1 MAERTGILSG
11 DKGTEKGDSKASRL
25 LVDEVVV
32 ITELIEAPVLSG
44 LVESMTRF
52 YGLRVFLYDADGRNL
67 CSNVLPEEQGPRGEH
82 YNLALEYAGDRV
94 GEVVVIGE
102 RDKAEKVCLH
112 LKMLL
117 ETLLHAAFRCSLSQ
131 KLAAQDL
138 HDCHQELA
146 EKSRSLISANSRL
159 EELEGLKSNFIATVS
174 HELRTPLTS
183 IIGYSDMLA
192 AGMAGELNTEQ
203 HEFVKTILSK
213 SDQLLNMITGIL
225 DASLLEQKS
234 LQLKREVVSLSEI
247 ITSVAENMSHDLS
260 ASSLSL
266 SLPNSSL
273 PSSSVPNAVGDSAKL
288 KQVVLHLLAN
298 AIKFSPAG
306 GEISISIRVGALAQ
320 SDKSSM
326 HSPFWQGRRAERFGL
341 LVTVQD
347 QGVGIPLEKRNYIF
361 EPFFQVDSGA
371 SRTYG
376 GPGLGLSL
384 AHSYVSAHG
393 GSLWV
398 EDGDAGRGSKFTFSV
413 PAQAEELE
421 SYVESPALEG
431 S

>member
-1 MAERTGILSG
+1 MAERTRILSG
-11 DKGTEKGDSKASRL
+11 DEGTEKGVPTAARL
-25 LVDEVVV
+25 LIDEVVV
-32 ITELIEAPVLSG
+32 ITDLIEAPVLSG
-44 LVESMTRF
+44 LVESMMQF
-52 YGLRVFLYDADGRNL
+52 YGLRVFLYDADGREL
-67 CSNVLPEEQGPRGEH
+67 CSSSLPEEQGPRVERH
-82 YNLALEYAGDRV
+82 NLALEYAGDKV

-102 RDKAEKVCLH
+102 TDKAEKVGLH
-112 LKMLL
+112 IKTLL
-117 ETLLHAAFRCSLSQ
+117 ETLVHAAFRCSLSQ
-131 KLAAQDL
+131 KLAAQAL

-146 EKSRSLISANSRL
+146 EKSRSLVSANSRL

-234 LQLKREVVSLSEI
+234 LQLKREVVSLPEL

-266 SLPNSSL
+266 SLPTAVV
-273 PSSSVPNAVGDSAKL
+273 PSAMGDSVKL

-320 SDKSSM
+320 SDESSI
-326 HSPFWQGRRAERFGL
+326 HSPFWRGRRAERFGL

-347 QGVGIPLEKRNYIF
+347 QGVGIPLEKRSYIF

-398 EDGDAGRGSKFTFSV
+398 EDGDAGKGSKFTFSV

-421 SYVESPALEG
+421 SYVDSPALEG